1 MRARRELMRPE
12 KIKNLLNEKL
22 EAEGFLGKIIS
33 IKHVQDLK
41 AEIEAKHKA
50 GLFDQEF
57 FTAELS
63 RFDFKHS
70 YDFAKA
76 ESLIIIAAPQSRMRV
91 TFQSNDR
98 SYPIT
103 IPPTYNYATDKRIKE
118 LLQTLLMPEGY
129 HLSQVNLP
137 LKLLAACSGLT
148 KYGKNNVTYIDNG
161 GSFFRLAAF
170 NSDFPFLDDD
180 WGELK
185 SMETCQDC
193 TACTEACPTGAIPRD
208 RFLLRAEKCLTFHNE
223 RREPFPQWIDPVW
236 HNCLV
241 GCMYCQN
248 VCPLNKD
255 LLKKVQTGPVFSSQE
270 TDWLLQNRPQDHIS
284 RPMAEKLEELG
295 MIEYYSQLGRNLK
308 VLFDKRQKT
317 ASI

>member
-1 MRARRELMRPE
+1 MRPE
-12 KIKNLLNEKL
+12 KIKNLLDEKL
-22 EAEGFLGKIIS
+22 EAEGFQGKIVS

-41 AEIEAKHKA
+41 AEIDAKYKA

-63 RFDFKHS
+63 SFDFSDS
-70 YDFAKA
+70 YDFAPA
-76 ESLIIIAAPQSRMRV
+76 ESLIIVAAPQPRMRV
-91 TFQSNDR
+91 TFQSND
-98 SYPIT
+98 SSHPIT
-103 IPPTYNYATDKRIKE
+103 IPPTYDYATDKRIKE
-118 LLQTLLMPEGY
+118 LLQSLLVAEGY
-129 HLSQVNLP
+129 HLSQANLP
-137 LKLLAACSGLT
+137 LKLLASRSGLT
-148 KYGKNNVTYIDNG
+148 KHGKNNVTYIDNE

-170 NSDFPFLDDD
+170 NSDFPFADDD

-185 SMETCQDC
+185 SMESCQDC
-193 TACTEACPTGAIPRD
+193 NACTEACPTGAIPRD

-223 RREPFPQWIDPVW
+223 RREPFPQWINPVW
-236 HNCLV
+236 HNSLV

-255 LLKKVQTGPVFSSQE
+255 LLKKVQTGPVFSNQE

-284 RPMAEKLEELG
+284 RHTAEKLERLG
-295 MIEYYSQLGRNLK
+295 MIEYFSHLGRNLK